1 MFPIV
6 RGRKSQLRRVA
17 VLGTLLLLLC
27 SFALPA
33 SASPP
38 QDLSFT
44 FVDVTYAPI
53 PIYEG
58 YGSWSSGGLISGSGD
73 LYETIV
79 VGGFDDC
86 PKTVHT
92 TTVLTGPTPADTIT
106 IRQQVVRRV
115 SCFSPGSP
123 GTAAGNWVIV
133 SATGEYAGLRGQGQ
147 LTTTT
152 EVQFIPGVGPALI
165 VNMELQGRGHFR

>member
-1 MFPIV
+1 MFPII
-6 RGRKSQLRRVA
+6 RGRKSQLRRVT

-33 SASPP
+33 SAAPP

-44 FVDVTYAPI
+44 FDVTYAPI

-58 YGSWSSGGLISGSGD
+58 DGSWSSGGLLSGSGD
-73 LYETIV
+73 LYETVV
-79 VGGFDDC
+79 VGGFDVC

-106 IRQQVVRRV
+106 VRQQLVRRAG
-115 SCFSPGSP
+115 CFSPGTP
-123 GTAAGNWVIV
+123 GTYEGNWVIV
-133 SATGEYAGLRGQGQ
+133 SATGDYAGLRGQGQ
-147 LTTTT
+147 LTATTV
-152 EVQFIPGVGPALI
+152 VQFIPGVGLALI
-165 VNMELQGRGHFR
+165 VNTELQGRGHFR